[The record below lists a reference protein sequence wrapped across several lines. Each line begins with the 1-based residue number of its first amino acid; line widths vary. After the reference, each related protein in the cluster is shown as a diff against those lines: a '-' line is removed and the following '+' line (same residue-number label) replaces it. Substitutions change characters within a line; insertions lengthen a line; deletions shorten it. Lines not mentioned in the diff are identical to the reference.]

1 MNKYETKLVLI
12 SLVMACAT
20 NVYAGYES
28 DNGIIIGID
37 TGRAE
42 AHKFCDGLLDC
53 NNDDTSVRVNIGY
66 QFNNTW
72 SAEFGYT
79 SFGTLFDSNDN
90 NFLASQDSNAW
101 TFSGVGTLPLGELFD
116 LYGRA
121 GVARY
126 ETDSSGTVQGV
137 PVKNHKD
144 VKPYVGAGVN
154 FNFTHHF
161 ALRLEYQ
168 VYTDISRADGSD
180 DDVQGLYA
188 GASYRF

>member
-1 MNKYETKLVLI
+1 MNKLKTKLAVL
-12 SLVMACAT
+12 SLALTAAT
-20 NVYAGYES
+20 NVYAGYET
-28 DNGIIIGID
+28 DNGVTIGID

-53 NNDDTSVRVNIGY
+53 NNDDTSVRANIGY
-66 QFNNTW
+66 QFNNNW

-90 NFLASQDSNAW
+90 NFQASQDSNAW
-101 TFSGVGTLPLGELFD
+101 TLSGIGTLPLGELFGI
-116 LYGRA
+116 YGRT

-137 PVKNHKD
+137 PVKNYND
-144 VKPYVGAGVN
+144 VKPYVGAGINLNV
-154 FNFTHHF
+154 THQF
-161 ALRLEYQ
+161 SLRLEYQ
-168 VYTDISRADGSD
+168 VYADISRADGSD

-188 GASYRF
+188 GVSYRF